1 MARYRFC
8 FGFNTDIVMT
18 MVAIIAMAGP
28 GTMIR
33 VTIQHLTA
41 ELYILIPSLLPNLF
55 GCMVMG
61 FHEGF
66 AQSRSDKYV
75 KAGIATGLAGSITTF
90 SSFNNEINSLI
101 ITHDPQFGLY
111 IGSIAATFI
120 GGIIL
125 YFLGE
130 LVALTIFSTKKIEQE
145 ILHKVPGTKNKH
157 RYQQSPQTEAEIDKD
172 DSTQIELEPI
182 TNGHHHNGYDH
193 NGHHH
198 KDDENED
205 EDDIKVEPLKP
216 PKSAHT
222 EQSLKST
229 WHLHQ
234 DYDILIIWTVV
245 FCVMYGI
252 CIPCSFLINGYLWEG
267 IVMSPFGAL
276 SRWYLGKVF
285 NKSSHDKIPLGT
297 FIANICGSLLFTVL
311 YVLSA
316 EKDDIFWR
324 YWESAFAGIL
334 TGFCGCLTTVSSFV
348 HEKFKLKRNATMAS
362 KAKLKQEVLSCE
374 HEFITYKISI
384 IYFFL
389 TLILAQTLSSI
400 VNAIDVF
407 AFGNP

>member
-1 MARYRFC
+1 MVQFC
-8 FGFNTDIVMT
+8 FGFNTDIVMS
-18 MVAIIAMAGP
+18 MVAITAMAGP

-33 VTIQHLTA
+33 VSIQHLTA
-41 ELYILIPSLLPNLF
+41 KVVILIPSLLPNLF
-55 GCMVMG
+55 GCMIMG

-101 ITHDPQFGLY
+101 ITNEPQFGLY
-111 IGSIAATFI
+111 IASIAATFI

-130 LVALTIFSTKKIEQE
+130 LLALAIFSTKKIEQE
-145 ILHKVPGTKNKH
+145 ILHNKPKNGFKNGYKSQTKT
-157 RYQQSPQTEAEIDKD
+157 SISTTTDMDEA
-172 DSTQIELEPI
+172 TQIELEPI
-182 TNGHHHNGYDH
+182 QNGFHDN
-193 NGHHH
+193 
-198 KDDENED
+198 DE
-205 EDDIKVEPLKP
+205 EDDKKYDIKTQPLKL
-216 PKSAHT
+216 PKDVHLNNEETNMNNAS
-222 EQSLKST
+222 KST
-229 WHLHQ
+229 WHLRQ
-234 DYDILIIWTVV
+234 DYDILILWTVI

-252 CIPCSFLINGYLWEG
+252 CIPCSFLINDYLWEG
-267 IVMSPFGAL
+267 ILLSPFGAL

-285 NKSSHDKIPLGT
+285 NKSNHDTIPFGT
-297 FIANICGSLLFTVL
+297 FIANICGSVLFTIL

-316 EKDDIFWR
+316 EKDDILWR
-324 YWESAFAGIL
+324 YWESAFAGLL

-348 HEKFKLKRNATMAS
+348 HEKFKLKRNATTAS

-374 HEFITYKISI
+374 HEFITYKISV

-389 TLILAQTLSSI
+389 TLIVAQTLSSI
-400 VNAIDVF
+400 INAIDVF